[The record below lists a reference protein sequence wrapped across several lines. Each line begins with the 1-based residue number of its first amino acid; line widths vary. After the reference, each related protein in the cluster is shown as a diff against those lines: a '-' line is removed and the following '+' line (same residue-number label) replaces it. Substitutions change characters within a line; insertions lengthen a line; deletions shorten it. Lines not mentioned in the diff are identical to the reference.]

1 MSITKTINL
10 EQDYLIAEQQLSSID
25 NYYYQWQIE
34 RFKDFNDAPIT
45 ILAIHNLLLKKYIV
59 IGWGYGGGALKSVN
73 QDIVVKIGQHQIISK
88 EIEIIQNFNDIILTS
103 EEEQNNEKL
112 PFVQYENLSIKKYTT
127 ASLLEQF
134 PEILDMNY
142 IDNEKHNYLSY
153 SMPFLGKDFMEFF
166 CSKYS
171 YNHFTKF
178 WCAWE
183 KPPSYNGVE
192 TIRVSE
198 LQMYT
203 LAWMNLINNVRTL
216 HNHNYTHGDIKEN
229 NMIYKVETNEFILID
244 FDQSQ
249 NMNKI
254 TNDDVEK
261 YNKKYKKNM
270 DINQYIEMI
279 KIDDLIQCITVFFN
293 CFIYYSFGNLY
304 IYTELY
310 KNKVLLIN
318 ENGNRRDKHFIKT
331 QEYINSFI
339 EDINSF
345 VMNLDIDEPT
355 VKVPDN
361 TFTDSFSKSDKE
373 LRIVP
378 DIITRKLELLSRPGR
393 RSKVSKRMSFFNIGS
408 GSGKKKGYDYHSK
421 SKKRDNKIH
430 KYYTRK
436 L

>member
-1 MSITKTINL
+1 MSIIKTINL

-45 ILAIHNLLLKKYIV
+45 ILAVHNLLLKNYIV

-127 ASLLEQF
+127 ASLLEDF

-183 KPPSYNGVE
+183 KPQSYNGVE

-203 LAWMNLINNVRTL
+203 LAWMKLINNLTTL

-244 FDQSQ
+244 FDQSK
-249 NMNKI
+249 NMNNITDSELVNYRKRFKKDIDATGKIPNFKNGKMYYVSPYSPPKDWLNINTLPQAHSERNGYNTQKPKELIAKFIKASSNEGDTVADYYLGSGTTAVVCKELNRNFIGCDINPKAIEI
-254 TNDDVEK
+254 TNA
-261 YNKKYKKNM
+261 
-270 DINQYIEMI
+270 
-279 KIDDLIQCITVFFN
+279 
-293 CFIYYSFGNLY
+293 
-304 IYTELY
+304 
-310 KNKVLLIN
+310 
-318 ENGNRRDKHFIKT
+318 R
-331 QEYINSFI
+331 
-339 EDINSF
+339 
-345 VMNLDIDEPT
+345 LDA
-355 VKVPDN
+355 
-361 TFTDSFSKSDKE
+361 
-373 LRIVP
+373 
-378 DIITRKLELLSRPGR
+378 
-393 RSKVSKRMSFFNIGS
+393 VS
-408 GSGKKKGYDYHSK
+408 
-421 SKKRDNKIH
+421 
-430 KYYTRK
+430 
-436 L
+436 